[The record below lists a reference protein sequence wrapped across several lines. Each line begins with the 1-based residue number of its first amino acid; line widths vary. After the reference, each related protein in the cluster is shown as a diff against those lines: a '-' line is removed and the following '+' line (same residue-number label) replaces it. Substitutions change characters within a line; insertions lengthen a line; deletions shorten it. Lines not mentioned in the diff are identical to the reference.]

1 MRTPALFLPQSDDE
15 GGRTLLL
22 PNRCARSVWSL
33 ELVHGAAIAALLA
46 RGVEAAL
53 RPELRVV
60 RLTIDLMRPAPMQAL
75 EARTTVVREGR
86 RIQVMQ
92 SGLFTS
98 RGDGETVEVARAT
111 ALALRPSELP
121 TDGAIEADAARP
133 PDPES
138 LPVRPAHMTGGAEA
152 YHSTVEWRP
161 VGEWGASPRPMLWI
175 RNPADIVPGEP
186 LSPLSRAVAT
196 ADSLSPLANAEP
208 SFRDGG
214 VSFINADITL
224 YLQREPADEWLCV
237 VATSRQGG
245 GGFVVCDG
253 ALHDRRGPL
262 GRIALASLA
271 QTQQPL
277 GLASPAPG
285 EGGR

>member
-1 MRTPALFLPQSDDE
+1 MSAPALFLPQPDE

-33 ELVHGAAIAALLA
+33 ELVHGAATAALLA
-46 RGVEAAL
+46 RGVERVL
-53 RPELRVV
+53 RPELRVA

-75 EARTTVVREGR
+75 EARTVVVREGR
-86 RIQVMQ
+86 RIQVVQ

-98 RGDGETVEVARAT
+98 RGDQTVEVARAT

-121 TDGAIEADAARP
+121 TEGAIEVDAARP

-138 LPVRPAHMTGGAEA
+138 LAVRPAHMAGGAEA

-224 YLQREPADEWLCV
+224 YLHRDPADEWLCV
-237 VATSRQGG
+237 VATSRQGA

-253 ALHDRRGPL
+253 ALYDRRGPL

-277 GLASPAPG
+277 GLASPRPG
-285 EGGR
+285 QGGR

>member
-1 MRTPALFLPQSDDE
+1 MSTPALFQPQPDE

-33 ELVHGAAIAALLA
+33 DLVHGAATAALLA
-46 RGVEAAL
+46 RGVEGAL
-53 RPELRVV
+53 RPELRVA
-60 RLTIDLMRPAPMQAL
+60 RLTIDLMRPAPMQPL

-86 RIQVMQ
+86 RIQVVQ

-98 RGDGETVEVARAT
+98 RGDETVEVARAT
-111 ALALRPSELP
+111 ALALRPSDLP
-121 TDGAIEADAARP
+121 TGEALDVDAARP

-138 LPVRPAHMTGGAEA
+138 LPRRPANMIGGAEA

-175 RNPADIVPGEP
+175 RNPAEIVPGEP

-208 SFRDGG
+208 SRRREGAVG
-214 VSFINADITL
+214 FINADITL
-224 YLQREPADEWLCV
+224 YLHRDPADEWLCV

-253 ALHDRRGPL
+253 ALYDRRGPL

-277 GLASPAPG
+277 GLASPAPA

>member
-1 MRTPALFLPQSDDE
+1 M
-15 GGRTLLL
+15 
-22 PNRCARSVWSL
+22 
-33 ELVHGAAIAALLA
+33 I
-46 RGVEAAL
+46 
-53 RPELRVV
+53 
-60 RLTIDLMRPAPMQAL
+60 
-75 EARTTVVREGR
+75 
-86 RIQVMQ
+86 
-92 SGLFTS
+92 
-98 RGDGETVEVARAT
+98 
-111 ALALRPSELP
+111 
-121 TDGAIEADAARP
+121 
-133 PDPES
+133 
-138 LPVRPAHMTGGAEA
+138 GGAEA

-208 SFRDGG
+208 SRRREGAVG
-214 VSFINADITL
+214 FINADITL
-224 YLQREPADEWLCV
+224 YLHRDPADEWLCV

-253 ALHDRRGPL
+253 ALYDRRGPL

-277 GLASPAPG
+277 GLASPAPA

>member
-1 MRTPALFLPQSDDE
+1 MSAPALFQPQPDE

-33 ELVHGAAIAALLA
+33 DLVHGAATAALLA
-46 RGVEAAL
+46 RGVEGAL
-53 RPELRVV
+53 RPELRVA
-60 RLTIDLMRPAPMQAL
+60 RLTIDLMRPAPMQPL
-75 EARTTVVREGR
+75 EARTAVVREGR
-86 RIQVMQ
+86 RIQVVQ

-98 RGDGETVEVARAT
+98 RGDETVEVARAT
-111 ALALRPSELP
+111 ALALRPSDLP
-121 TDGAIEADAARP
+121 TGEALDVDAARP

-138 LPVRPAHMTGGAEA
+138 LPRRPANMAGGAEA

-161 VGEWGASPRPMLWI
+161 VGQWGASQRPMLWI

-186 LSPLSRAVAT
+186 LSPLSRAAAT

-208 SFRDGG
+208 SRRREGAVG
-214 VSFINADITL
+214 FINADITL
-224 YLQREPADEWLCV
+224 YLHRDPSDEWLCV

-253 ALHDRRGPL
+253 ALYDRRGPL

-277 GLASPAPG
+277 ALAPPEPG
-285 EGGR
+285 EGGG

>member
-1 MRTPALFLPQSDDE
+1 MSTPALFQPQPDE

-33 ELVHGAAIAALLA
+33 DLVHGAATAALLA

-60 RLTIDLMRPAPMQAL
+60 RLTIDLMRPAPMQPL
-75 EARTTVVREGR
+75 EARTAVVREGR
-86 RIQVMQ
+86 RIQVVQ

-98 RGDGETVEVARAT
+98 RDDGTVEVARAT
-111 ALALRPSELP
+111 ALALRPSDLP
-121 TDGAIEADAARP
+121 TEGAIEADAARP

-138 LPVRPAHMTGGAEA
+138 LPVRPAHMAGGAEA

-161 VGEWGASPRPMLWI
+161 VGEWGASQRPMLWI

-214 VSFINADITL
+214 VGFINADITL
-224 YLQREPADEWLCV
+224 YLHRDPADEWLCV
-237 VATSRQGG
+237 VATSRHGG

-253 ALHDRRGPL
+253 ALYDQRGPL

-277 GLASPAPG
+277 GLASPRPG
-285 EGGR
+285 QGGR